1 MEWRGSRILAEE
13 QREELGQPGD
23 PAVPQFLSHP
33 LTRVHPVLWVYQS
46 TPQSTVCS
54 QSAKAWQRL
63 MFSVSSHRVGSQC
76 QEGSAWDGTVQTPVW
91 AWHCMWVPAPHP
103 VLGAASERDK
113 SIVKTGGGHPA
124 VVVLKASGVL
134 GKPPWE
140 MSLCLGLLRQGRE
153 LDLTAHMGTFEF
165 CTVVGT
171 TLTVVLFS
179 RRAAFLLH
187 RGPLLLPTVWV
198 FFKMEII

>member
-1 MEWRGSRILAEE
+1 M
-13 QREELGQPGD
+13 
-23 PAVPQFLSHP
+23 
-33 LTRVHPVLWVYQS
+33 
-46 TPQSTVCS
+46 
-54 QSAKAWQRL
+54 
-63 MFSVSSHRVGSQC
+63 
-76 QEGSAWDGTVQTPVW
+76 
-91 AWHCMWVPAPHP
+91 
-103 VLGAASERDK
+103 
-113 SIVKTGGGHPA
+113 
-124 VVVLKASGVL
+124 VVLKAGGVL
-134 GKPPWE
+134 GKPLWE

-187 RGPLLLPTVWV
+187 RGPLLLPAVWV